1 MAVDAGAPAP
11 AESAAAV
18 AGDGAAPKVNPILL
32 DMRCCQF
39 FQLLGP
45 HPLRYYTL
53 IREAFDGVFF
63 HAASM
68 CMWRFLSVTHQ
79 RSGSLCVNPCMYV
92 YGR

>member
-1 MAVDAGAPAP
+1 MAVDATAAPTPWEGNGGAGAPPP

-53 IREAFDGVFF
+53 IRDREAFDGVFF
-63 HAASM
+63 QVACA
-68 CMWRFLSVTHQ
+68 CACGVFCL
-79 RSGSLCVNPCMYV
+79 
-92 YGR
+92 